1 MTDRHP
7 SPAPLGHPLP
17 QGEREGK
24 KRVRSLPEL
33 AKEQQEKRRSE
44 PSPLAGEGAPQGRER
59 GLSPE
64 DFAKVQAKRL
74 RREMTDAEARLWHE
88 LRARRFED
96 FKFRRQV
103 AIGRYIVDFVCLSHR
118 VIVEVD
124 GSQHDDS
131 THDALRDAWLRG
143 QGFEIVRLWNLDV
156 CKNMDGALLT
166 ILDALRLPSPAALRH
181 PLPQGEREGGM

>member
-24 KRVRSLPEL
+24 KIRSLPEL
-33 AKEQQEKRRSE
+33 AKEQQQRRRSQ

-74 RREMTDAEARLWHE
+74 RHEMTDAETLLWQE

-124 GSQHDDS
+124 GSQHDAS
-131 THDALRDAWLRG
+131 VHDVVRDAWLKG
-143 QGFEIVRLWNLDV
+143 QGFEMVRLWNVGVLTD
-156 CKNMDGALLT
+156 MDGALLT
-166 ILDALRLPSPAALRH
+166 ILEALRLPSPAAARH